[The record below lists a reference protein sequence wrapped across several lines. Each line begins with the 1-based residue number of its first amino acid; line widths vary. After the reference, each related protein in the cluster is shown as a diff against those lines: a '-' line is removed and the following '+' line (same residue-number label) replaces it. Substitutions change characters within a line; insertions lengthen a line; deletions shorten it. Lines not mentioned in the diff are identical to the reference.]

1 MGCTKEGIL
10 KAAQVEIYTN
20 SGCTLDLSP
29 AVLHRA
35 MWHVDNAYFIPH
47 WRVVGRNCRTNVPSN
62 TAFRGFGGPQG
73 MLVAETFISKVAE
86 VRAEEGKWEGGKR
99 WRVGRRPCGLQFDKV
114 RSLCLNF
121 SNFFCANPLLA
132 VSGHL
137 PFPCKVCGL
146 DPTAVRQRNLY
157 QEGDPTH
164 YGQPV
169 ADCHIRQCWEELAQK
184 VDFTQRRAQ
193 VESFNKLVCGG
204 QEGIGEWR
212 RVGER
217 QCVG

>member
-86 VRAEEGKWEGGKR
+86 VKAEEGKWERGKR

-114 RSLCLNF
+114 HSLCLNF
-121 SNFFCANPLLA
+121 SNFFPVPTLCLLFLVICPSLVRCVGWIPLLS
-132 VSGHL
+132 VSGTSTRKET
-137 PFPCKVCGL
+137 P
-146 DPTAVRQRNLY
+146 PTTDSRWRTATSASAGRSW
-157 QEGDPTH
+157 P
-164 YGQPV
+164 
-169 ADCHIRQCWEELAQK
+169 
-184 VDFTQRRAQ
+184 RRLT
-193 VESFNKLVCGG
+193 SPSGG
-204 QEGIGEWR
+204 PKWR
-212 RVGER
+212 VLTS
-217 QCVG
+217 